1 MQKSRL
7 LTIVSVIMLGM
18 LFGCVSSQTQGVSGF
33 LGEYPTFEKGPE
45 GVEQR
50 YLKDS
55 VDFSKYTKI
64 MMDEVIFY
72 FDTQSDYNGIHPS
85 EIQELSK
92 KFHSIFVKALG
103 DKLTDSPGP
112 EVARMRLAVT
122 DIEPSNPLTST
133 ITTVTPMGIAV
144 NLIKK
149 GSGGEYTGV
158 GSASVEVEILDSL
171 TNERIAA
178 GIDKAPGGKLDMG
191 KLSPAESAFAYWA
204 ERISVFMNDV
214 KNK

>member
-1 MQKSRL
+1 
-7 LTIVSVIMLGM
+7 
-18 LFGCVSSQTQGVSGF
+18 
-33 LGEYPTFEKGPE
+33 
-45 GVEQR
+45 
-50 YLKDS
+50 
-55 VDFSKYTKI
+55 
-64 MMDEVIFY
+64 
-72 FDTQSDYNGIHPS
+72 
-85 EIQELSK
+85 
-92 KFHSIFVKALG
+92 
-103 DKLTDSPGP
+103 
-112 EVARMRLAVT
+112 
-122 DIEPSNPLTST
+122 
-133 ITTVTPMGIAV
+133 MGIAV